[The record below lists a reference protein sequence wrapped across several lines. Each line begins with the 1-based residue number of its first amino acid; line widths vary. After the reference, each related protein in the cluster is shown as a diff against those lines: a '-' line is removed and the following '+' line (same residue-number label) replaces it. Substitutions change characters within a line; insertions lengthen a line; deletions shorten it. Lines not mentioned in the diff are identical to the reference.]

1 MPMSILNLFIRD
13 FSVEDYELKNCTL
26 DYEMGALYKPEYP
39 N

>member
-1 MPMSILNLFIRD
+1 MSILNLFIRD
-13 FSVEDYELKNCTL
+13 FSVEEDYELKNCTL